1 MSGVPDPSFMNE
13 STDHLRDLWVEA
25 SEDVARRVA
34 AGDRPGVKELLMPLM
49 LQVASST
56 TLKADSAGFWEDG
69 AARLWLPR
77 FVFQRTQIVK
87 HRYKIGI
94 FAGIHGDEPAGIL
107 GLMDFVRE
115 LDDHPEL
122 GKEFHIHLYPLCN
135 PSGYLAGTREASSGK
150 DLNREFWRSS
160 AQPEVQFM
168 EAELQRRNFDGI
180 IALHSDDTCGG
191 FYGFA
196 RDRLISEQMLAPA
209 LAAAGKILPCD
220 PGSVIDGFHAVNGI
234 IHSAYDGILC
244 ASPTQRPQPFEVILE
259 SPQTAPLDLQRQAFV
274 QALRAILISYR
285 GFMAYGGDL

>member
-1 MSGVPDPSFMNE
+1 MNHILP
-13 STDHLRDLWVEA
+13 DHLHDLWVEA
-25 SEDVARRVA
+25 SEEVSRRVA
-34 AGDRPGVKELLMPLM
+34 SGERPGVKELLMPLM
-49 LQVASST
+49 LQVASSP
-56 TLKADSAGFWEDG
+56 TLKGDSVGFWEDG

-77 FVFQRTQIVK
+77 FVFQRTQVVK

-122 GKEFHIHLYPLCN
+122 GKEFLIHLYPLCN
-135 PSGYLAGTREASSGK
+135 PSGYLAGTRESSAGK
-150 DLNREFWRSS
+150 DLNREFWRGS
-160 AQPEVQFM
+160 QEPEVRLL
-168 EAELQRRNFDGI
+168 EEEIQRRHFDGI

-209 LAAAGKILPCD
+209 LAAAGHVLPCD
-220 PGSVIDGFHAVNGI
+220 PGPVIDGFHSVNSI

-244 ASPTQRPQPFEVILE
+244 ASPTQQPQPFEVILE
-259 SPQTAPLDLQRQAFV
+259 SPQTESLDLQRRAFV
-274 QALRAILISYR
+274 GALRAILHSYR
-285 GFMAYGGDL
+285 AFMAYGADI